1 MTTKLA
7 SMADIIGWKH
17 NHQSG
22 MRCVDGEITEFPGGI
37 PSDSDIATWK
47 SEYTVWKSAMDEIH
61 RLESLITP
69 RRAREHMLGT
79 GGSFIA
85 DIEAK
90 IETERSKL

>member
-1 MTTKLA
+1 MPRF
-7 SMADIIGWKH
+7 H
-17 NHQSG
+17 NINGVKTQFS
-22 MRCVDGEITEFPGGI
+22 VDEESAREAEEAAFEAGRAAMEARQEIT
-37 PSDSDIATWK
+37 
-47 SEYTVWKSAMDEIH
+47 

-90 IETERSKL
+90 IETERAKL

>member
-1 MTTKLA
+1 MPRFHETNNGPVQFSAEEETA
-7 SMADIIGWKH
+7 RDVEEAAFEAGRAAMEAR
-17 NHQSG
+17 Q
-22 MRCVDGEITEFPGGI
+22 EIT
-37 PSDSDIATWK
+37 
-47 SEYTVWKSAMDEIH
+47 

>member
-1 MTTKLA
+1 MPRYHMIDGKQVPFTDEEETARDAEEAAEAAAQPTRAAL
-7 SMADIIGWKH
+7 
-17 NHQSG
+17 
-22 MRCVDGEITEFPGGI
+22 GEIR
-37 PSDSDIATWK
+37 
-47 SEYTVWKSAMDEIH
+47 

-90 IETERSKL
+90 IETERAKL